1 MNALWFVLCE
11 MLNVSWAFQGVCV
24 CVCVAESLTRTGG
37 DGEAKPKGGFVL
49 PSDDIEEVR

>member
-1 MNALWFVLCE
+1 MNALCFVLCE